1 MDIPDGNLLLQG
13 DSDQD
18 TLHQGEAQEGSQG
31 AGPHNRLRVLQG
43 AEGNQTRGQA
53 VAESGVGLGEDLS
66 GGRET
71 VSG

>member
-1 MDIPDGNLLLQG
+1 MGIPDGNLLLQG

-18 TLHQGEAQEGSQG
+18 TLHLGEAQEGSQE
-31 AGPHNRLRVLQG
+31 AGPHNQFRVLQG
-43 AEGNQTRGQA
+43 AADNQTRGQA
-53 VAESGVGLGEDLS
+53 AAESGVGLGGDLS

>member
-1 MDIPDGNLLLQG
+1 MGIPDDNLLLQG

-18 TLHQGEAQEGSQG
+18 TLHQEEAQEGSQG
-31 AGPHNRLRVLQG
+31 AGPRNQFPVLQE
-43 AEGNQTRGQA
+43 AADNQTRGQA
-53 VAESGVGLGEDLS
+53 AAESDVGRGGDLS